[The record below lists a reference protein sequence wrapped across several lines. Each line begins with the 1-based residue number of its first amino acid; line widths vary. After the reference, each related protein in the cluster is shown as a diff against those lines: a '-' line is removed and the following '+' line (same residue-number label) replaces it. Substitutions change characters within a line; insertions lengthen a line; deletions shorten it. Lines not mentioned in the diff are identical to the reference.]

1 MYGAG
6 PPPPPPSFY
15 QPSTTSANLLSS
27 YFTSGLANSTGS
39 TMPMP
44 PSHLA
49 NPLGLSPYMSA
60 AFPQAS
66 NSSIHSF
73 LAAIEAASAVAQL
86 QQQQQHL
93 NNNNHSPEIK
103 RPIPHIAAAPKAT
116 GQAFVGVF
124 KKTDIPPSVPF
135 SIV

>member
-1 MYGAG
+1 
-6 PPPPPPSFY
+6 
-15 QPSTTSANLLSS
+15 
-27 YFTSGLANSTGS
+27 
-39 TMPMP
+39 MPLP
-44 PSHLA
+44 PSHPA

-103 RPIPHIAAAPKAT
+103 RPIPHIAAVPKAT
-116 GQAFVGVF
+116 GQAFVDVF
-124 KKTDIPPSVPF
+124 KKTEIPPSVPF